1 MLSFYQRYFGKGQTQ
16 LTLKISVIFFFSQ
29 ALRERKRLRYST
41 SERFCYCFALLKK
54 LNGYRKHLL
63 SHYGNEGWHAF
74 VRQATEECR
83 LDQVTFCWTKSKL
96 WLLLFLNYGSI
107 HSHSLRLMCSIITK
121 ILTTVEIVT
130 CILANRILTAMLNE
144 LCLKSQDQGP
154 ILKTKGSFRQSSS
167 YFATKL

>member
-1 MLSFYQRYFGKGQTQ
+1 MRKK
-16 LTLKISVIFFFSQ
+16 TLKVTNKWTFLVLF
-29 ALRERKRLRYST
+29 
-41 SERFCYCFALLKK
+41 RFTKETVLET
-54 LNGYRKHLL
+54 GYRKHLL
-63 SHYGNEGWHAF
+63 SHNGNEGWHAF

-96 WLLLFLNYGSI
+96 WLLLFLKHGSI
-107 HSHSLRLMCSIITK
+107 HSHSLRLMCSIIANFCTK

-144 LCLKSQDQGP
+144 LCLKSQDQRP
-154 ILKTKGSFRQSSS
+154 SLKTKGSFRQSSS

>member
-54 LNGYRKHLL
+54 LYGYRKHLL

-96 WLLLFLNYGSI
+96 WLLLFLKHGSI
-107 HSHSLRLMCSIITK
+107 CSHSLRLMCSIIANF
-121 ILTTVEIVT
+121 LHQNFDDSRNCYLYFGEQDFDRDAQRGLLEISRPK
-130 CILANRILTAMLNE
+130 A
-144 LCLKSQDQGP
+144 KS
-154 ILKTKGSFRQSSS
+154 
-167 YFATKL
+167 